1 MIDDDGCKSGGSSI
15 YMFTLKK
22 ELEKKGHLV
31 KTLSSDYNNKEYF
44 NDFSF
49 RGFNTKSLRRVFL
62 YLFNFSSYNSI
73 KKLLKDFNP
82 DIVHLHYIFSQT
94 SPSVLLPLK
103 DIPTVMTLHDGS
115 MVCPLNRLNPSFEIC
130 NRSFGGYHCIKCLGK
145 KYFYELI
152 RNKIY
157 KKLLKNIDIF
167 IAPSKNIEEYFNNQE
182 FIKNKLKVIYN
193 GINLLEYSKI
203 TKGNDL
209 LYIGTL
215 SKQKGVEYLLKAML
229 LIIEKFPTA
238 HLNIVGDGEEKNNLE
253 KLTKKLKLEK
263 YVTFSGRIPNKK
275 IGEYYK
281 KATIVVIPSICP
293 ESFSLVGL
301 EAMSAGRSVIGTC
314 LGAIPEWLD
323 EGITGYL
330 VKAKNPKQ
338 IAEKA
343 TQLFSD
349 RKLIE
354 QMGKNTRKKAEQFS
368 IEKHANKIEKI
379 YLKVIKKYKTKGVS

>member
-1 MIDDDGCKSGGSSI
+1 MIEDDGCKAGGASI

-22 ELEKKGHLV
+22 ELEKKGHLI
-31 KTLSSDYNNKEYF
+31 KTLSSGYNNKEHF

-49 RGFNTKSLRRVFL
+49 RGFNTKSLGRVLL

-73 KKLLKDFNP
+73 KKLLKDFKP

-103 DIPTVMTLHDGS
+103 DIPTVMTLHDGV
-115 MVCPLNRLNPSFEIC
+115 MICPLNRLNTSFEIC

-152 RNKIY
+152 RNKTY

-182 FIKNKLKVIYN
+182 FIKNKLKVLYN
-193 GINLLEYSKI
+193 GINLLEYSEI
-203 TKGNDL
+203 TKGNNL
-209 LYIGTL
+209 LYIGSL
-215 SKQKGVEYLLKAML
+215 SKGKGVEYLLKAML

-281 KATIVVIPSICP
+281 KTTIVVIPSICP

-301 EAMSAGRSVIGTC
+301 EAMSAGRAVIGTC

-354 QMGKNTRKKAEQFS
+354 QMGKNARKKAEQFT
-368 IEKHANKIEKI
+368 IEKHGDKIEKI
-379 YLKVIKKYKTKGVS
+379 YKELIEKYKAKEAS